1 MIVTPED
8 SARALTERARRAAL
22 ELSARRDAL
31 RHSAGRA
38 AELLRT
44 RFGATRVILF
54 GSLAWGGF
62 HAGSDVDL
70 AAEGIPAEGA
80 GRAEAEVAR
89 MLGHPVELFRLEE
102 LPESFRL
109 RVLTEGEV
117 LP

>member
-1 MIVTPED
+1 MVVPPEEA
-8 SARALTERARRAAL
+8 ARALTERAGRGAL
-22 ELSARRDAL
+22 ELSARRDEL
-31 RHSAGRA
+31 RGSAGQA
-38 AELLRT
+38 VELLRS

-54 GSLAWGGF
+54 GSLAWEGF

-70 AAEGIPAEGA
+70 AAEGIPPEIAD
-80 GRAEAEVAR
+80 RAEAEVAR
-89 MLGHPVELFRLEE
+89 LLCHPVELFRLEE